1 LVSALL
7 VESGQGH
14 FFKMNIAQEYQ
25 EEREKIELNR
35 TLDWS
40 TFSKDYIVAGEKLKP
55 MTVQVWFDLLA
66 LKSPM
71 IYGDEPTVEA
81 IVDYIWRNSVRYK
94 ESGWIKDWRVFWL
107 YRRVFKSI
115 KNTADGM
122 DMVAVLCEHL
132 KTSLDEFPTDQSTAT
147 SKKVN
152 SLPVISGEASMID
165 ELASRYSIHPED
177 VLAMTLRRAF
187 SLQRTIR
194 MSTIPGYKL
203 LEPDSLRAIKSK
215 YLNSLNNGK

>member
-1 LVSALL
+1 ML

-66 LKSPM
+66 IKSPLL
-71 IYGDEPTVEA
+71 YSDEPTVEA
-81 IVDYIWRNSVRYK
+81 IVDYIWRNSSRYSA
-94 ESGWIKDWRVFWL
+94 SGWLKEWRIFRL
-107 YRRVFKSI
+107 YRRVTKSI
-115 KNTADGM
+115 KNKKEGASL
-122 DMVAVLCEHL
+122 VYVLCEHI

-152 SLPVISGEASMID
+152 SLPIISGEASMVD
-165 ELASRYSIHPED
+165 ELASRYSIHPEE
-177 VLAMTLRRAF
+177 VLAMPLRRAF

>member
-1 LVSALL
+1 ML
-7 VESGQGH
+7 VESGQGL
-14 FFKMNIAQEYQ
+14 FIKMDIVQQYK
-25 EEREKIELNR
+25 EERDKLELNR
-35 TLDWS
+35 ILDWS

-94 ESGWIKDWRVFWL
+94 ASGWLKDWRVFWL
-107 YRRVFKSI
+107 YRRVAKSI
-115 KNTADGM
+115 KNTSEGM
-122 DMVAVLCEHL
+122 EMVAVVCEHL
-132 KTSLDEFPTDQSTAT
+132 KESLDEFPVDQSTAT

-152 SLPVISGEASMID
+152 SMPVISGEASMID

-203 LEPDSLRAIKSK
+203 LEPDSLREIKSK
-215 YLNSLNNGK
+215 YLNSLNNG

>member
-1 LVSALL
+1 
-7 VESGQGH
+7 
-14 FFKMNIAQEYQ
+14 MNIAQEYQ

-66 LKSPM
+66 IKSPM
-71 IYGDEPTVEA
+71 IYGEEPTVEA
-81 IVDYIWRNSVRYK
+81 IVDYVWRNSVRYK
-94 ESGWIKDWRVFWL
+94 ESGWLKEWRVFWL

-152 SLPVISGEASMID
+152 SLPIISGEASMVD
-165 ELASRYSIHPED
+165 ELASRYSIHPEE
-177 VLAMTLRRAF
+177 VLAMPLRRAF

>member
-1 LVSALL
+1 ML

-14 FFKMNIAQEYQ
+14 FFKMDIAQEYQ
-25 EEREKIELNR
+25 EEREKLELNR
-35 TLDWS
+35 ILDWS

-66 LKSPM
+66 IKSPLL
-71 IYGDEPTVEA
+71 YSDEPTVEA
-81 IVDYIWRNSVRYK
+81 IVDYIWRNSSRYSAYGWLK
-94 ESGWIKDWRVFWL
+94 EWRIFWL
-107 YRRVFKSI
+107 YRRVIKSI
-115 KNTADGM
+115 KKKKEGASL
-122 DMVAVLCEHL
+122 VYVLCEHL
-132 KTSLDEFPTDQSTAT
+132 KDSLDEFPIDQSTAT

-165 ELASRYSIHPED
+165 ELASRYSIHPDD

-203 LEPDSLRAIKSK
+203 LEPDSLREIKSK
-215 YLNSLNNGK
+215 YLNQLNNNG

>member
-1 LVSALL
+1 
-7 VESGQGH
+7 
-14 FFKMNIAQEYQ
+14 
-25 EEREKIELNR
+25 
-35 TLDWS
+35 
-40 TFSKDYIVAGEKLKP
+40 

-66 LKSPM
+66 IKSPLL
-71 IYGDEPTVEA
+71 YSDEPTVEA
-81 IVDYIWRNSVRYK
+81 IVDYIWRNSSRYSA
-94 ESGWIKDWRVFWL
+94 SGWLKEWRIFWL
-107 YRRVFKSI
+107 YRRVIKSI
-115 KNTADGM
+115 KKKKEGASL
-122 DMVAVLCEHL
+122 VYVLCEHL
-132 KTSLDEFPTDQSTAT
+132 KNSLDEFPIDQSTAT

>member
-1 LVSALL
+1 ML
-7 VESGQGH
+7 VESGQGL
-14 FFKMNIAQEYQ
+14 FIKMDIAQQYK
-25 EEREKIELNR
+25 EEREKLELNR
-35 TLDWS
+35 ILDWS

-66 LKSPM
+66 IKSPLL
-71 IYGDEPTVEA
+71 YSDEPTVEA
-81 IVDYIWRNSVRYK
+81 IVDYIWRNSNRYSA
-94 ESGWIKDWRVFWL
+94 SGWFKEWRIFWL
-107 YRRVFKSI
+107 YRRVIKSI
-115 KNTADGM
+115 KKKKEGASL
-122 DMVAVLCEHL
+122 VYVLCEHL
-132 KTSLDEFPTDQSTAT
+132 KDSLDEFPIDQSTAT

-152 SLPVISGEASMID
+152 TLPVISGEASMID
-165 ELASRYSIHPED
+165 EMASRYSIHPED

>member
-1 LVSALL
+1 LL

-66 LKSPM
+66 IKSPLL
-71 IYGDEPTVEA
+71 YSHEPTVEA

-94 ESGWIKDWRVFWL
+94 ASGWFKEWRIFRL
-107 YRRVFKSI
+107 YRRVIKSI
-115 KNTADGM
+115 KNKKEGASL
-122 DMVAVLCEHL
+122 VYVLCEHL

-152 SLPVISGEASMID
+152 SLPIISGEASMVD
-165 ELASRYSIHPED
+165 ELASRYSIHPEE
-177 VLAMTLRRAF
+177 VLAMPLRRAF

>member
-1 LVSALL
+1 
-7 VESGQGH
+7 
-14 FFKMNIAQEYQ
+14 MDIAQQYK
-25 EEREKIELNR
+25 EERDKLELNR
-35 TLDWS
+35 ILDWS

-66 LKSPM
+66 LKSPLL
-71 IYGDEPTVEA
+71 YSDEPTVEA
-81 IVDYIWRNSVRYK
+81 IVDYIWRNSNRYSA
-94 ESGWIKDWRVFWL
+94 SGWLKEWRIFWL
-107 YRRVFKSI
+107 YRRVIKSI
-115 KNTADGM
+115 KKKKDGASL
-122 DMVAVLCEHL
+122 VYVLCEHM
-132 KTSLDEFPTDQSTAT
+132 KESLDEFPIDQSTAT

-194 MSTIPGYKL
+194 MSTIPEYKL
-203 LEPDSLRAIKSK
+203 LEPDSLREIKTK
-215 YLNSLNNGK
+215 YLNQLNNNG

>member
-1 LVSALL
+1 ML
-7 VESGQGH
+7 VESGQGL
-14 FFKMNIAQEYQ
+14 FIKMDIAQQYQ
-25 EEREKIELNR
+25 AEREKLELNR
-35 TLDWS
+35 ILDWS
-40 TFSKDYIVAGEKLKP
+40 TFSKDYIVAGEKLNP

-81 IVDYIWRNSVRYK
+81 IVDYIWRNSNRYSA
-94 ESGWIKDWRVFWL
+94 SGWFKELRIFWL
-107 YRRVFKSI
+107 YRRVIKSI
-115 KNTADGM
+115 KKKKEGASL
-122 DMVAVLCEHL
+122 VYVLCEHL
-132 KTSLDEFPTDQSTAT
+132 KDSLDEFPIDQSTAT

-165 ELASRYSIHPED
+165 EMASRYSIHPED
-177 VLAMTLRRAF
+177 VLAMPLRRAF